1 MNKRKTM
8 TVLGLLALIA
18 VTVVSISFVLADDV
32 VEQGEYPCDGLGP
45 NSLLMGRGFWSQ
57 LTEEQRAELLAD
69 TQVML
74 EAGATREE
82 IRDMKAAKLDEW
94 GIDAPQWS
102 GPHYGEQGTGGYGG
116 QRRGGKGSG
125 LRGQGN
131 NGQGPWTG

>member
-1 MNKRKTM
+1 MNNRKTM

-102 GPHYGEQGTGGYGG
+102 GPHYGEQGLRGYGG

-131 NGQGPWTG
+131 NGQCPWTG